1 MSRAPATP
9 ELDAERE
16 VDLARAAG
24 TVAAR
29 WWLPLLGLV
38 AGLAIGWAAA
48 LGGNDVYRASA
59 LVYTGFPLAVGG
71 GVLPT
76 VASTPAMV
84 RQIVASEDAVQQ
96 AARASGMR
104 PGQVRAGTSLSSP
117 ASGARGV
124 QAQLV
129 NVTVR
134 GGTPRRVRIAANTL
148 ARTAV
153 QRLGR
158 FVDAKIAN
166 YDRQLTAYDRAVTA
180 LTRSIDETTR
190 ALRGRALSTTD
201 RLVLASTLATSEARR
216 AALEGERFS
225 AEQLLT
231 QARDFER
238 PQILAR
244 AAPQE
249 VTARS
254 KRSSLVVAGAL
265 GLLLGLVA
273 ALVWDPLT
281 RALRAP

>member
-1 MSRAPATP
+1 MSRPAPPP

-24 TVAAR
+24 AVATR

-38 AGLAIGWAAA
+38 AGLVIGWAAA
-48 LGGNDVYRASA
+48 LGGTDVYRATA

-71 GVLPT
+71 GALPT

-104 PGQVRAGTSLSSP
+104 PGQVRAGTSVTTP
-117 ASGARGV
+117 TTGARGV

-129 NVTVR
+129 NVSVR
-134 GGTPRRVRIAANTL
+134 GGSRRRVRVAANTL
-148 ARTAV
+148 ARLAV
-153 QRLGR
+153 TRLGR
-158 FVDAKIAN
+158 FVDAKIEN
-166 YDRQLTAYDRAVTA
+166 YDRQLEAYDRALAA

-201 RLVLASTLATSEARR
+201 RLVLASTLATSEGRR
-216 AALEGERFS
+216 ASFESERFS
-225 AEQLLT
+225 AQQLAT

-273 ALVWDPLT
+273 ALVWDPLAS
-281 RALRAP
+281 RLRG